1 MASLPSQLKRFADR
15 ELLNELE
22 SDLEKIEAML
32 LEATAHVDPVQQEAA
47 RHLLAAG
54 GKRVRP
60 VLVLLAA
67 RLGSG
72 VDRPVL
78 EAATV
83 VELTHLATLYHDDV
97 MDDAPTRRGVATAQ
111 HVYGNSRAILIG
123 DLLLARAS
131 KLSVELGIDAIRLQ
145 AATFERLCIGQL
157 NESVVPS
164 EEYALDHYISVL
176 ADKTGSLIATS
187 AVLGAQIAGAS
198 AEQQRALAEFGEKI
212 GVAFQLIDDVIDI
225 SEAGPSGKTPGTD
238 LRAHVPTMPVLL
250 LRQHAATDPSA
261 AALVARIDGDL
272 TSDAELAD
280 VVKAL
285 REHPVADLAYAE
297 AQRWGREAI
306 TALDVLP
313 DSPTKRAL
321 IHFAEKVVERDN

>member
-15 ELLNELE
+15 DLLSEIE
-22 SDLEKIEAML
+22 KDLERVESL
-32 LEATAHVDPVQQEAA
+32 LLANTKHVDPVLQEAA

-67 RLGSG
+67 RLGDG
-72 VDRPVL
+72 VTDRVL
-78 EAATV
+78 DAAAV

-97 MDDAPTRRGVATAQ
+97 MDDAPTRRGVPTAQ

-145 AATFERLCIGQL
+145 AKTFERLCVGQL
-157 NESVVPS
+157 NEAVVPS
-164 EEYALDHYISVL
+164 ADRAIEHYISVL

-187 AVLGAQIAGAS
+187 AVLGAQIANA
-198 AEQQRALAEFGEKI
+198 AVEYQTALSEFGEKI

-238 LRAHVPTMPVLL
+238 LRAGVPTMPVLL
-250 LRQHAATDPSA
+250 LRQAAVASPEA
-261 AALVARIDGDL
+261 AELLARIDGDL
-272 TSDAELAD
+272 TSDADLAA

-285 REHPVADLAYAE
+285 REHPVADAAYAE
-297 AQRWGREAI
+297 AVRWGNEAI
-306 TALDVLP
+306 AALDVLP